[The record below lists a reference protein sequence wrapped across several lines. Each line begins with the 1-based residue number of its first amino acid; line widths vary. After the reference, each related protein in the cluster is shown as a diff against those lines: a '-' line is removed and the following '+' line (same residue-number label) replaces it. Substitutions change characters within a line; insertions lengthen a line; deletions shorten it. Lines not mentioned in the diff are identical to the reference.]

1 MALAVLRFDDEL
13 EFRRALHRQIAR
25 LSTLEDPV
33 HITGG
38 APKRI
43 EEGGSVCKQPT
54 PLGEEWYEETDRRK
68 PVLYRDLGDARGG
81 TEDHRRTE
89 HKQPA
94 RALAHG
100 VGERSRDL
108 VQTLD
113 REPLEHQSGALGGHF
128 GRAKLRLVRS
138 RVPEDRDPGKVRLHL
153 FEQLKLLAA
162 QLGHIEEESRDIA
175 AGAGQGSHPSL
186 RHRIRLEIHSDD
198 RNGLGRFDRGLHRI
212 RVGGEDDIDACRDEP
227 GGDVGVLLDLI
238 LVRGWTSMARLS
250 PTT

>member
-13 EFRRALHRQIAR
+13 EFRRALQRQIAR
-25 LSTLEDPV
+25 LSTLADPV

-54 PLGEEWYEETDRRK
+54 
-68 PVLYRDLGDARGG
+68 
-81 TEDHRRTE
+81 
-89 HKQPA
+89 